1 MLRCQHCLK
10 CEIRF
15 VLLTVELNS
24 ALVKNDG
31 VVDVIQPEVQYKAL
45 LKKNIYLLPSD
56 TVILLR
62 YVISVGNCFKD
73 DKLALPW
80 EVWLLLSGF
89 LLGN

>member
-45 LKKNIYLLPSD
+45 LKKKYIF
-56 TVILLR
+56 VALR
-62 YVISVGNCFKD
+62 YCNIIKICYIC
-73 DKLALPW
+73 W
-80 EVWLLLSGF
+80 
-89 LLGN
+89 